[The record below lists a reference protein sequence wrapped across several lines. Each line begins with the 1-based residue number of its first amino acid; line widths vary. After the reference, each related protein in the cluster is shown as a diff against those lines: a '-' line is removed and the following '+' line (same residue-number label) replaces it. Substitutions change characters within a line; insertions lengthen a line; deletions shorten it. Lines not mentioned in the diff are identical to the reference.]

1 MYVKDEKTE
10 ASVYLINP
18 FNEDGSLSYRL
29 TSAQDRKR
37 MITNALHEVAHTVVD
52 YHNEAYALTL
62 TDMFEHFDYDEA
74 NRQMRQ
80 QERAVAAAYDKGKSR
95 VQPMDDEP
103 GPRPAERLLA
113 LASGNQP
120 DWDAVD
126 YGRDGTFVVD
136 CDKVADNAIEREL
149 DADDADERRWKAG

>member
-1 MYVKDEKTE
+1 
-10 ASVYLINP
+10 
-18 FNEDGSLSYRL
+18 
-29 TSAQDRKR
+29 
-37 MITNALHEVAHTVVD
+37 
-52 YHNEAYALTL
+52 
-62 TDMFEHFDYDEA
+62 
-74 NRQMRQ
+74 
-80 QERAVAAAYDKGKSR
+80 
-95 VQPMDDEP
+95 MDDEP